1 MAGLDPV
8 IHVFAVEKA
17 SVDHR
22 AQASGS
28 DAVLRTAM
36 PGDDSFTRMNSGL
49 LRRSRLL
56 CANALRLSQAMMRCA
71 AAFVIAG
78 VSEAIQS
85 QQAAFEFPQLR
96 LASRT

>member
-28 DAVLRTAM
+28 DAVLRRAM
-36 PGDDSFTRMNSGL
+36 PGADSGNS
-49 LRRSRLL
+49 
-56 CANALRLSQAMMRCA
+56 
-71 AAFVIAG
+71 
-78 VSEAIQS
+78 
-85 QQAAFEFPQLR
+85 
-96 LASRT
+96 

>member
-1 MAGLDPV
+1 MAGLDPA

-49 LRRSRLL
+49 LRRSRL
-56 CANALRLSQAMMRCA
+56 CAIALRLSQAMTRCP